1 MLMILYYMELVG
13 VTLIVGAVLS
23 LFSLILSAIAFKIA
37 SYFEKDD

>member
-1 MLMILYYMELVG
+1 MILYYMELVG

-23 LFSLILSAIAFKIA
+23 VLGLILSAIAFKIA